1 MPENYIDLPSFI
13 ADPRFQEKD
22 LPGQHEALNKAFAY
36 NEGIF
41 GKQVEPLLAT
51 EEGRAVPG
59 AVKTMGFAFKE
70 ARRRVTEQWTSNK
83 IADYAAA
90 NDMDPVAVRERVMSH
105 AQGVDSGELLSP
117 EEADI
122 ANQLVS
128 AQYDVMQKYDLPH
141 EEQGGRQARFAI
153 GAPEGTPV
161 AAGETFR
168 LNGSSYFNLVFDAD
182 EEGQPYQ
189 DPSKRKPFVF
199 KVPEVEGAGNTLYE
213 RTDNNLR
220 IEIEKLEAEADRL
233 EKPVEKSG
241 FAKFL
246 EIATATQPGASE
258 ARALPQRMADNARE
272 KAKQLRE
279 KRDRYANGWQGY
291 TEMMADMAT
300 AHIKK
305 DDNLLSHVP
314 RPDSP
319 LVQLT
324 GDAGLGVMSTYLGTA
339 AGAQYLTGFEE
350 ASKDTMETQKT
361 VELARES
368 MGMGM
373 QHFRGSVLDN
383 IATEL
388 PAELLQTYTDLA
400 VGGMILRGA
409 RASLSPLARVAARR
423 VGISAGAGAVGEA
436 IGQAAKNKA
445 VERAKRFIYG
455 KLDKFGQAI
464 ISSAPGALEEASGV
478 ISKVAEADEMFE
490 QAKSLESKLAEI
502 PADSVE
508 FAEAR
513 LQIETEAKSLRER
526 AQKIHEG
533 AAYAFYSTMAITMIT
548 DTYGFE
554 RLLNVGG
561 RKLSK
566 AGAVEAVR
574 KHLGK
579 AGVSDTAIDAAADAL
594 HTSLENVAGELMAS
608 SGIQNVVDRLKNGT
622 IEGVTEVLQGV
633 LNNAAMKTFVDEHQ
647 EIFQGDEALTEFGV
661 GFIVSA
667 VLTHIS
673 KGVEPHHVQKALRDA
688 ADRTNAADR
697 ELSRLDKSL
706 QNAEIGKG
714 IEGFGRTLPPQDV
727 VKQKGDRF
735 VIEDP
740 HDVVSKAL
748 PMGAFGALTFDSRE
762 QAEDF
767 AKNRWRTAYEAM
779 IREDFAKRA
788 QTGEGKNLDE
798 DNNPALS
805 EREVDALIGTTRIM
819 ANASAAGG
827 EFSTETFYA
836 AQLQSQEQYRPEQ
849 VSADASALG
858 TAAQMLVDHPNVPEP
873 VRAAIAAHIKS
884 KAPGLPTS
892 PEAAALIEATAQR
905 LTDQS
910 GKQSQRVFT
919 LNQADAG
926 NASDAFIG
934 IPKGGDIDM
943 SVEPIRDDKGNIVDT
958 RITRINPSKVVEKY
972 NATSPSE
979 IARRKAGIGSPA
991 SNALWTARARHHYL
1005 MISQGQKPA
1014 NEKQADEWKK
1024 EASARASNDVK
1035 NARRERS
1042 DRPSRTSLST
1052 SRETH
1057 ESDHKKA
1064 AAATKFIGRGS
1075 PGSTPAAYA
1084 EDFGKSTANSG
1095 SYSQSDVV
1103 FVAAESDRPGRV
1115 APDFAEIRNAVA
1127 AGATIVTDNPT
1138 NRNRPNSIGEREV
1151 ADFLIRAGYHEA
1163 STRDMSVWTRT
1174 KFETDVQ
1181 IDPESNGVTLR
1192 DSDGN
1197 TIPGTPV
1204 IPVVWMYHNYRSN
1217 GRSTYDA
1224 ILTGHRSGTTRH
1236 GKSLLEGSVIFI
1248 QNPHRPGSG
1257 VFAVVRSSTTLGEL
1271 VAQAGGDKQK
1281 VLKMLAEREG
1291 YTESEFKNKVM
1302 DQPGWEAQKH
1312 TTFQAVSPDYAVI
1325 RQELDAATFSEWIK
1339 GVVSGKQSTGERFR
1353 DLSINLLGSR
1363 VDELFPLPKVE
1374 SGTGT
1379 VALAFAEKKLLEAK
1393 ERSVSPEMK
1402 AALESANSKFTKA
1415 EARHNEALS
1424 TLTEALANPETKDDM
1439 LRYLRKQGK
1448 DASAELDRA
1457 QNAIALLQNEVGD
1470 AEKEL
1475 AKIKALVSSAEPQA
1489 ATKSLS
1495 TYTDLRERAAENK
1508 TISSMLDHVW
1518 GLAQQANLGPMEQN
1532 EHFKAFQKKSITLG
1546 QFINAVRDQAI
1557 TEIANQAGGSMG
1569 ASMIARFSEDE
1580 VVTSTQ
1586 LDRITLSSEQA
1597 VERRN
1602 KWKKH
1607 NRYLSA
1613 LQMGEDGRFHAP
1625 LGEVGSNTGEIR
1637 YANEALQEGDFV
1649 MVHWDDNKIRQ
1660 RGSQFVF
1667 LGDLASKA
1675 KDVSVVVAVDK
1686 GGRHRFLVKRIY
1698 GQNVMW
1704 FEAKQMTDGI
1714 KGWATSDDRQ
1724 AMMAFFLF
1732 ASDSIGKDMDI
1743 GKFFQRWDQIV
1754 AGGID
1759 NVPDALRA
1767 IPNWRQLVHGWTHFI
1782 EGEGMDNP
1790 EAASARRKALVDGAI
1805 AQIGQLG
1812 KVDFNRQHPSQ
1823 VGSREPFVQR
1833 AEGEDPIDNGPEA
1846 KDFRDFFDGFERGL
1860 SITPPNRL
1868 GGFMEELTSEE
1879 VGETLAEEV
1888 AEGDVA
1894 ESLRSAWSQNF
1905 IEDEENQDLGQ
1916 SAKSVDATFS
1926 KDDGQGAAESILL
1939 KILKRVATTTQ
1950 NKDVESTP
1958 LEDATAEDI
1967 VSDFHGGYGFNA
1979 NHVKLV
1985 VAALSD
1991 AAASKE
1997 RIERIN
2003 ANLAEEQGAANRQ
2016 AMDEMRQE
2024 VYAHEMAMIAEGAS
2038 FGAIPLP
2045 EKMMRELVG
2054 TLWWKNRVKPLRDSY
2069 SAIAFSEKTTP
2080 AQIVE
2085 FVRSLTAT
2093 MGRPDINDL
2102 FTKVNESL
2110 ESAADSDEYMD
2121 SLSSLSENFVEEA
2134 KNQNPEALVMI
2145 MALDL
2150 LEKQNAH
2157 VERRAKRRV
2166 TTKIY
2171 KTMQQLGIQKAV
2183 WKSMLP
2189 EGFVTPSSGDNV
2201 IDPSN
2206 EDIDFDEAAS
2216 ENRRIPIEEV
2226 EQNRAAPRVLTEV
2239 AEGTEFLPESHQ
2251 AEQKFDKNG
2260 NPIDEEMFV
2269 DGGMDY
2275 GAPMTEGDAYR
2286 FVKFMK
2292 KAPEKIVEILDASGV
2307 DYKPFKE
2314 IIDAAIEKIEEPS
2327 PDKMIGL
2334 SLSKQ
2339 GPAFNALYSI
2349 SRAMREAAETMET
2362 KIGTPEA
2369 IQVAK
2374 VVRSAGALSGAFG
2387 KKGATGLPG
2396 PKPATMAKGIPIT
2409 SAVTENGINISDLM
2423 DMIPR
2428 DATMAE
2434 KKAFWKQL
2442 ISGSSAAREQWREA
2456 SILFSDMGPNGHI
2469 LTKDPLASESHEE
2482 ALVQLYREGWKP
2494 TNSPRPALFQKTPG
2508 GVKRGTIRLFAD
2520 TLPSITFGR
2529 HATVSTFIHEMT
2541 HWMNHVQSQSGN
2553 PLLKTMLGDNGYAE
2567 LMDYA
2572 TKGGTIHADTKSGFA
2587 EIEER
2592 IAYGIEKY
2600 FSGVGE
2606 IANMGAIPAGPVA
2619 ILGKVIRNVWV
2630 QIYRN
2635 RDYQIPANVRAAF
2648 DAVFLPSVDN
2658 AALDGLTAKIRQNKN
2673 AVIQEDALIA
2683 KLQQREQ
2690 TPSVKGQITKAANRR
2705 YKAMRNIVELKRA
2718 SQENDS
2724 LAKTLADAEKKFAS
2738 KQTPEN
2744 FNAVRAAR
2752 LNYAVGRSM
2761 ANPVDMASKDS
2772 VIDFIKT
2779 AFGPD
2784 ADINQINAALRQV
2797 DKERAMMGL
2806 GRHMP
2811 LGFPLVAATGEGTAA
2826 DDLGTV
2832 LMATDPNGAYDEAAE
2847 MVNEVPEDLRS
2858 SLPRMTTTDKDGTLL
2873 FSYTPSARPTNTL
2886 KGGASWARR
2895 AYENS
2900 ADTKNPITAFAR
2912 AIYRMGSLIKGRGM
2926 APKAL
2931 FNALTR
2937 SLGGRD
2943 AAEGEALRIQ
2953 AEMELMVAK
2962 EAAAA
2967 GLNPAARGRR
2977 RRELNQI
2984 INTAMSHPDSQERAN
2999 ALLKLN
3005 GTGID
3010 IAALKARDMI
3020 DRWTQELIDEGVIFG
3035 PMELAWKSKMGFFM
3049 HRAYMLRGGT
3059 ADGQKTWAQNA
3070 RGGKLW
3076 DDAARQLAADKGIS
3090 VENASTLLDELLKVV
3105 ESNHGGKGVF
3115 SGDLLS
3121 SEAVVMMRDPFR
3133 RTRALSVATAE
3144 AKRRSTKKNKV
3155 SPYKVMEELRIMVED
3170 ERQAR
3175 TPAWADPIYS
3185 GTVFAKD
3192 IRGDVAKAIG
3202 LQEEPQVQFMN
3213 AIRTMNSAL
3222 SRHRAEAS
3230 VRDAGIKEGWIR
3242 RADDT
3247 KRAGQLSA
3255 LFTPGGTA
3263 DAANTPA
3270 EAMRMGALS
3279 GYASTPEVVEW
3290 WNSVVNHEFEPQH
3303 VNTIV
3308 ALMGTI
3314 NGAWKVSHT
3323 ILSGGTSFVNAMSSM
3338 MTGFATG
3345 HFINGYGDAAK
3356 MVLAHEFGHRSATK
3370 SIMGQANIDHFRA
3383 SFDELVK
3390 TGEVEAGTL
3399 NDILDLFRH
3408 TPQLMS
3414 AVSADLL
3421 TRPGSSDAVNEV
3433 ARMGKSAINKVK
3445 QTAVGIYRYGDSYFK
3460 MASML
3465 AESESLQAAF
3475 PNLSAEEIRAMAA
3488 ERTGRAMFSFRREPH
3503 WMRSFKRSVP
3513 IVGTFF
3519 SYGWGITRAY
3529 MNGLQIAA
3537 SDIYEGARRAKAG
3550 EQGGR
3555 QQVYMGLKRAGGLA
3569 LTSMLAQTVIAPLIN
3584 GMFGWD
3590 DERDKA
3596 ARQMLPEWDR
3606 DGVIVYQD
3614 DYKGDGSPVRY
3625 VNIGRYLPFLVTTNS
3640 GKHFAALVGGVVA
3653 NAAAGNIEG
3662 ANKAIEEHGYAAF
3675 KGLIDPFLAET
3686 EASKLATSLVRGEFS
3701 SPSMDTLETIR
3712 AMMEAIAKD
3721 FTPGTISDLSRAG
3734 IITSDSLNR
3743 LGFKARTDEKGE
3755 KYAIHERMLYM
3766 LGYKYNLMD
3775 PTRGIVASANRHLI
3789 VAADAK
3795 KILSQTLA
3803 YPDKIAPEKLMEAIK
3818 KAKGIMDKS
3827 AHGIALT
3834 IEAAK
3839 TLGLRT
3845 EDVVRAMKG
3854 AKVQVIPH
3862 VGSSITRQQI
3872 LSSLMGSWRGPIGFS
3887 RSTLIN
3893 IIESSKK
3900 KDPERM
3906 ELIKQAV
3913 KEGLIQFTSGR

>member
-1 MPENYIDLPSFI
+1 MPQEYINLSEFVTDE
-13 ADPRFQEKD
+13 RFQAKD
-22 LPGQHEALNKAFAY
+22 LAGQHDALNKAFAY
-36 NEGIF
+36 NEAQF
-41 GKQVEPLLAT
+41 GGSVEPLIGT
-51 EEGRAVPG
+51 PEGASIPG
-59 AVKTMGFAFKE
+59 AVRSMGASFKQL
-70 ARRRVTEQWTSNK
+70 RRAVTDRYIGEK
-83 IADYAAA
+83 IGSYASA
-90 NDMDPVAVRERVMSH
+90 NDLDPAAVRERVM
-105 AQGVDSGELLSP
+105 ATAMGSGDELTNP
-117 EEADI
+117 EESGLAMEI
-122 ANQLVS
+122 AKTMYETIPL
-128 AQYDVMQKYDLPH
+128 YDLPH
-141 EEQGGRQARFAI
+141 EEKGGRQARFAI
-153 GAPEGTPV
+153 GMPNAVSSEEGDFEAPV
-161 AAGETFR
+161 AVGETFR
-168 LNGSSYFNLVFDAD
+168 LNGSTYYNMVFHNGPD
-182 EEGQPYQ
+182 GQEITNPN
-189 DPSKRKPFVF
+189 DRKPFIF
-199 KVPEVEGAGNTLYE
+199 KAPEVEGEGDTLWG
-213 RTDNNLR
+213 RMDNNLR
-220 IEIEKLEAEADRL
+220 IEAEKLDAEADAL
-233 EKPVEKSG
+233 EKRGPGYSLGSLDGGGGGMSETAHYAKS
-241 FAKFL
+241 
-246 EIATATQPGASE
+246 IARLREGAQ
-258 ARALPQRMADNARE
+258 AARDKRALYAD
-272 KAKQLRE
+272 
-279 KRDRYANGWQGY
+279 GWNGY
-291 TEMMADMAT
+291 TQMMADIASG
-300 AHIKK
+300 AIKG
-305 DDNLLSHVP
+305 DEEMLRHVP
-314 RPDSP
+314 QAGNP
-319 LVQLT
+319 LVRIGGEAGYGLI
-324 GDAGLGVMSTYLGTA
+324 DAYLGTA
-339 AGAQYLTGFEE
+339 AGAQYMTGFED
-350 ASKDTMETQKT
+350 AAKRTMKT
-361 VELARES
+361 RDEFAFERDVA
-368 MGMGM
+368 GMGDR
-373 QHFRGSVLDN
+373 HFRGNVLDN

-388 PAELLQTYTDLA
+388 PGELAQTATDIA
-400 VGGMILRGA
+400 IGGLIVRGA
-409 RASLSPLARVAARR
+409 KAATMPIARMAAKR
-423 VGISAGAGAVGEA
+423 VGISAGAGVVGDA
-436 IGQAAKNKA
+436 IGAAARKQA
-445 VERAKRFIYG
+445 VEKASKWLASKSP
-455 KLDKFGQAI
+455 KLFQAI
-464 ISSAPGALEEASGV
+464 AASGPGALEEASGV
-478 ISKVAEADEMFE
+478 ISKVAEADEMDARAQQIE
-490 QAKSLESKLAEI
+490 AELAKI
-502 PADSVE
+502 PKDSAE
-508 FAEAR
+508 FADAR
-513 LQIETEAKSLRER
+513 LTLEQEAADLRAR
-526 AQKIHEG
+526 AEKIHQG
-533 AAYAFYSTMAITMIT
+533 AAYAFYATMATTMIT

-554 RLLNVGG
+554 RILGRGG
-561 RKLSK
+561 KKLSQAAAK
-566 AGAVEAVR
+566 EAVERFASKSRLNLSKEAVEAAAEKLYDGVENA
-574 KHLGK
+574 
-579 AGVSDTAIDAAADAL
+579 AGMLIET
-594 HTSLENVAGELMAS
+594 
-608 SGIQNVVDRLKNGT
+608 SGIENITTRLKNGAV
-622 IEGVTEVLQGV
+622 EGITEVLQGV
-633 LNNAAMKTFVDEHQ
+633 LNNAAMKAFVDENQ
-647 EIFQGDEALTEFGV
+647 ELFQGDSALSEFGV
-661 GFIVSA
+661 GFMVSA

-673 KGVEPHHVQKALRDA
+673 KGVQPEHIKKALTMASDRSNVA
-688 ADRTNAADR
+688 TAEIARTN
-697 ELSRLDKSL
+697 ERL
-706 QNAEIGKG
+706 QEAESGKG
-714 IEGFGRTLPPQDV
+714 IQGFGSTLTPKDV
-727 VKQKGDRF
+727 VKQKGDKF

-805 EREVDALIGTTRIM
+805 EREVNALIGTTRIM

-1084 EDFGKSTANSG
+1084 EDFGKTTANSG

-1363 VDELFPLPKVE
+1363 VDEMGGRFD
-1374 SGTGT
+1374 
-1379 VALAFAEKKLLEAK
+1379 VAGGAG
-1393 ERSVSPEMK
+1393 PG
-1402 AALESANSKFTKA
+1402 
-1415 EARHNEALS
+1415 S
-1424 TLTEALANPETKDDM
+1424 TYSS
-1439 LRYLRKQGK
+1439 LR
-1448 DASAELDRA
+1448 E
-1457 QNAIALLQNEVGD
+1457 
-1470 AEKEL
+1470 
-1475 AKIKALVSSAEPQA
+1475 
-1489 ATKSLS
+1489 SLS
-1495 TYTDLRERAAENK
+1495 SSK
-1508 TISSMLDHVW
+1508 TISSMLDHAW

-2374 VVRSAGALSGAFG
+2374 VVRSAGALSWAFG

-2648 DAVFLPSVDN
+2648 DAVFLPNVDN

-2811 LGFPLVAATGEGTAA
+2811 LGHPLVKVTNEGRSADSLDTVFAAVGSSG
-2826 DDLGTV
+2826 L
-2832 LMATDPNGAYDEAAE
+2832 YDEASE
-2847 MVNEVPEDLRS
+2847 MASEVPEELRPH
-2858 SLPRMTTTDKDGTLL
+2858 LPHMTTSNEDGLL
-2873 FSYTPSARPTNTL
+2873 FSYTPSAARAQNRTDIGKIRQRFENTADSKSLITN
-2886 KGGASWARR
+2886 
-2895 AYENS
+2895 
-2900 ADTKNPITAFAR
+2900 FAR
-2912 AIYRMGSLIKGRGM
+2912 AIYRMGAAIRGRGM
-2926 APKAL
+2926 APKSL
-2931 FNALTR
+2931 FLALTQ

-2953 AEMELMVAK
+2953 AEMELMVVR
-2962 EAAAA
+2962 EAAKA
-2967 GLNPAARGRR
+2967 GLSPAARGRR

-2984 INTAMSHPDSQERAN
+2984 INTALSNPDMAERAN
-2999 ALLKLN
+2999 ALLLLN

-3010 IAALKARDMI
+3010 IAVMKARDMV
-3020 DRWTQELIDEGVIFG
+3020 DQWMDELINEGVVFG
-3035 PMELAWKSKMGFFM
+3035 PMAATWNAKKGFFM
-3049 HRAYMLRGGT
+3049 HRTYMLRGGS
-3059 ADGQKTWAQNA
+3059 ADGQKTWAKNA
-3070 RGGKLW
+3070 KGGRLW
-3076 DDAARQLAADKGIS
+3076 DDAVAELMSAKRITADQ
-3090 VENASTLLDELLKVV
+3090 ASALLDDLLKVV

-3121 SEAVVMMRDPFR
+3121 SEAVAMMRDPNR
-3133 RTRALSVATAE
+3133 RIVAVSDVAAE
-3144 AKRRSTKKNKV
+3144 AKRRKASLRSVN
-3155 SPYKVMEELRIMVED
+3155 EELRFMAED
-3170 ERQAR
+3170 ERPGMP
-3175 TPAWADPIYS
+3175 PAWADNIYKQ
-3185 GTVFAKD
+3185 TIFARD
-3192 IRGDVAKAIG
+3192 IQGAVAQAIG
-3202 LQEEPQVQFMN
+3202 IQTEPQVQFMN
-3213 AIRTMNSAL
+3213 AIRTMSSAL
-3222 SRHRAEAS
+3222 TRHRAEAS
-3230 VRDAGIKEGWIR
+3230 VRDAGLKAGWIR
-3242 RADDT
+3242 RADDQ
-3247 KRAGQLSA
+3247 KGANELSA
-3255 LFTPGGTA
+3255 LFTSGGTA
-3263 DAANTPA
+3263 ETAGTPA
-3270 EAMRMGALS
+3270 EAMRMGALA

-3290 WNSVVNHEFEPQH
+3290 WNTVVEHEFEPAK
-3303 VNTIV
+3303 VNMFI
-3308 ALMGTI
+3308 AACGTV
-3314 NGAWKVSHT
+3314 NGIWKMAHT
-3323 ILSGGTSFVNAMSSM
+3323 VFSATTSIGNAFSSFM
-3338 MTGFATG
+3338 AGIGTG
-3345 HFINGYGDAAK
+3345 HFLNGYGEAGK
-3356 MVLAHEFGHRSATK
+3356 MILAHEFGHRDTVK
-3370 SIMGQANIDHFRA
+3370 NLLGQAQVDHLKA
-3383 SFDELVK
+3383 SFDEMVK
-3390 TGEVEAGTL
+3390 TGELEAGTL

-3408 TPQLMS
+3408 TPQLVS
-3414 AVSADLL
+3414 ALSADLL
-3421 TRPGSSDAVNEV
+3421 TRPGSSDGINELM
-3433 ARMGKSAINKVK
+3433 RMSKSAINNVK
-3445 QTAVGIYRYGDSYFK
+3445 KAHIGFYRYGDSYPK
-3460 MASML
+3460 LAVML
-3465 AESESLQAAF
+3465 AESESLSAAF
-3475 PNLSAEEIRAMAA
+3475 PNKSQEEIRAMAA

-3503 WMRSFKRSVP
+3503 WMRKFKRNIP
-3513 IVGTFF
+3513 IIGTFF
-3519 SYGWGITRAY
+3519 SYGYGITRAY
-3529 MNGLQIAA
+3529 LNGLKIAA
-3537 SDIYEGARRAKAG
+3537 SDIKEGVQRMRAG
-3550 EQGGR
+3550 EAGGSV
-3555 QQVYMGLKRAGGLA
+3555 QKNMGLKRAAGLA
-3569 LTSMLAQTVIAPLIN
+3569 IASYGIMAIKSAINSML
-3584 GMFGWD
+3584 GWD

-3606 DGVIVYQD
+3606 DGVILYQD
-3614 DYKGDGSPVRY
+3614 DYQPGKPARY
-3625 VNIGRYLPFLVTTNS
+3625 VNLGRLLPFLVTTNS
-3640 GKHFAALVGGVVA
+3640 AENFSALVAGIVT
-3653 NAAAGNIEG
+3653 NAAKGDMEA
-3662 ANKAIEEHGYAAF
+3662 ANRAIDEHGYAAF

-3686 EASKLATSLVRGEFS
+3686 ESSKLATSLVRGEFS

-3775 PTRGIVASANRHLI
+3775 PTKGIVASANRHLI

-3818 KAKGIMDKS
+3818 KAKGIMDES
-3827 AHGIALT
+3827 AHGIAMT

-3872 LSSLMGSWRGPIGFS
+3872 VSSLIGSWRGPIGFS